1 MKTDTDIRTGARVF
15 PTIEGKYLSIT
26 SYRSD
31 GTGVATP
38 VWFVRD
44 GGRLLVETGA
54 DSYKVRRVR
63 REPFVAIAMC
73 TARGKLRSAK
83 VAAHA
88 EILEWEPERYE
99 PLFKQKY
106 RVDLIF
112 FRPIRALQRAFHIG
126 PARSEPV
133 LLVIT
138 PN

>member
-1 MKTDTDIRTGARVF
+1 MKTETDVRTCARVF

-54 DSYKVRRVR
+54 DSYKVKRIRC
-63 REPFVAIAMC
+63 EPFVAIATC
-73 TARGKLRSAK
+73 TAPGKLRGAK
-83 VAAHA
+83 VAARA
-88 EILEWEPERYE
+88 EILEWTPERYE

-106 RVDLIF
+106 RIDLIF
-112 FRPIRALQRAFHIG
+112 FRPIRALQKVFHIG

-138 PN
+138 PT